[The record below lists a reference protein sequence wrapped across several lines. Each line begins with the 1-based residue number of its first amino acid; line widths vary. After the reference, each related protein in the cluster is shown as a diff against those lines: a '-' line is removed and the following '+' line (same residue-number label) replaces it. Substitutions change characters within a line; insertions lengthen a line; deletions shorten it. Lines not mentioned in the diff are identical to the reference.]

1 MRTIKDFLG
10 SPGLSRFSSEGSALL
25 TMRGADFK
33 SIESGTTS
41 FKNDPPGSPL
51 RSTQQIPL
59 DWSVFENHTFFS
71 SAEVNV
77 NVAFDEIINGFPFD
91 GQKIDIENFLD
102 GLTGFEKWIFDNFPK
117 HRGALHFKNSYIEVN
132 DVPGAMAPDISKK
145 VDGQPV
151 LDPGNGS
158 ISFQFKAFFPEQIND
173 NQVLLQRLSSTSGYT
188 LAISASTSTTKCDL
202 IFIVSS
208 GSAHLSSSYSINK
221 GNWIDIAACFNRR
234 PSSNRTLLYLDGILA
249 SSSSRSYEFYEFNT
263 VGSLLTIGTGSS
275 HTYGSN
281 VFLPKQNLSA
291 SLDDFKIFHGNRSS
305 EKIKMAISSSQY
317 PEDNLKLFYKFNEP
331 SGSYSQKTLIL
342 DHSGNG
348 LHSNV
353 IGYVDTLRSNLDGL
367 ATFKEALKENPI
379 LFPDYDELIT
389 LNQKLL
395 LSASKYDE
403 INPNLI
409 TRLVPPHYFF
419 EGRLE
424 QGFETDEGPVVET
437 YPASGNRPGN
447 SKLGAAQILSALLY
461 VWAKQFDEMK
471 IYLDHFSKIE
481 SFEYV
486 DMGSISDQFLVHQ
499 ARNIGIELPQLFST
513 IKPNDEIDGND
524 FGVESSSNT
533 MTLQEIQSQIWRRL
547 LASIPTILREKG
559 TISSVKELIRAFGV
573 NPDTSIRLREYGG
586 AREGVIEARRPR
598 RISAGK
604 LLPKTGYTITSPFL
618 SGSRIEPGVPE
629 PQGNIGLYGSDDVS
643 DGLFTSS
650 SWTYEATYRFQDD
663 VSYSNESLVR
673 FYTTGSFGT
682 GLLFNL
688 IASKSGSKDD
698 NIATLTL
705 YGSTD
710 TISSNAF
717 SISIDGRTLYDGD
730 RWHISFGRQKIGD
743 FESKYFLRLGKQQA
757 GQPII
762 LDEEILYLTNSSNT
776 SDVLSNINSIN
787 NASGTCFQL
796 GNYVGSIN
804 TSFIDP
810 YTLPGSTLST
820 FGGEV
825 SGVKFYSK
833 YLFDT
838 EWYEHVTNHESLGV
852 KNPLVNFNF
861 TTLESGSFE
870 RLRLDT
876 SFDQEEINADS
887 YGKIIIFDYSQ
898 NNLHL
903 SGSGFFA
910 NETILGSDDIIFS
923 SLDPKFDER
932 STDNKVR
939 IRSFQSYA
947 LAKAAGVEIAPIYE
961 VPKYEQGNDDNRFGI
976 EISIVQGLNE
986 DIIKM
991 FSDLT
996 IIDNAI
1002 GDPTSLFDDSYPDLE
1017 DMRDVYFN
1025 RLTGIPEYSNVVLF
1039 SKWFESTLSRL
1050 IEQFLPANSRFLGVN
1065 LVVESHMLER
1075 TKMKYHWGDLYLG
1088 ENNRR
1093 NLRGTIGLAK
1103 LSTNVRRF

>member
-1 MRTIKDFLG
+1 MRINKDFLG

-25 TMRGADFK
+25 TMRGDDFK

-41 FKNDPPGSPL
+41 FKSDPPGSPL

-59 DWSVFENHTFFS
+59 DWSAFENHTFFS

-77 NVAFDEIINGFPFD
+77 NVAFNEIINGFPFD

-117 HRGALHFKNSYIEVN
+117 HRGALHFNNSYIEVN
-132 DVPGAMAPDISKK
+132 DVPGAIAPDISKK

-158 ISFQFKAFFPEQIND
+158 ISFQFKAFFPQQIND

-188 LAISASTSTTKCDL
+188 LAISSSTSTTSCDL
-202 IFIVSS
+202 VFIVSS
-208 GSAHLSSSYSINK
+208 GSAHLSASYPIKK
-221 GNWIDIAACFNRR
+221 GNWIDIAACFNRK
-234 PSSNRTLLYLDGILA
+234 PNSNRALLYLEGVLA
-249 SSSSRSYEFYEFNT
+249 ASSSRSYEFYEFNT
-263 VGSLLTIGTGSS
+263 VGSLLTIGTGSLHS
-275 HTYGSN
+275 YGSN
-281 VFLPKQNLSA
+281 KFLPKQNLSA
-291 SLDDFKIFHGNRSS
+291 SFDDFKLFHGNRTNDA
-305 EKIKMAISSSQY
+305 IKTAVSSSQY
-317 PEDNLKLFYKFNEP
+317 PKENLKLFYKFNEP
-331 SGSYSQKTLIL
+331 SGSYSQKTLVL

-348 LHSNV
+348 LHTNIS
-353 IGYVDTLRSNLDGL
+353 GDTDARRVNPDGL
-367 ATFKEALKENPI
+367 STFKEALKENPV
-379 LFPDYDELIT
+379 LFPDYYDLIK
-389 LNQKLL
+389 LNQSLL
-395 LSASKYDE
+395 LSASTYDE
-403 INPNLI
+403 NNPNLI
-409 TRLVPPHYFF
+409 IKLVPPHYFF

-424 QGFETDEGPVVET
+424 QGFETDEGPIVEP
-437 YPASGNRPGN
+437 YPASGNAPGS
-447 SKLGAAQILSALLY
+447 SKLGSAQILSALLY
-461 VWAKQFDEMK
+461 IWAKQFDEIK
-471 IYLDHFSKIE
+471 VYLDHFSKIE

-486 DMGSISDQFLVHQ
+486 DIGSLSDQFLVHQ

-524 FGVESSSNT
+524 FGVDSTDST

-547 LASIPTILREKG
+547 LASMPSIIKGKG

-586 AREGVIEARRPR
+586 AKEGVIETRRPR
-598 RISAGK
+598 RISTGK
-604 LLPKTGYTITSPFL
+604 LLPSTGYTIVSPFL
-618 SGSRIEPGVPE
+618 SGSRTEPGIPT
-629 PQGNIGLYGSDDVS
+629 PAGNIGLHGSDNIS

-663 VSYSNESLVR
+663 LSYSDESLVR
-673 FYTTGSFGT
+673 FYTTGSSGK

-698 NIATLTL
+698 DIATLTL

-710 TISSNAF
+710 TVSSNPF

-730 RWHISFGRQKIGD
+730 RWHISFGREKIGD

-757 GQPII
+757 GQPIV
-762 LDEEILYLTNSSNT
+762 LDEEILYLTNSSAI
-776 SDVLSNINSIN
+776 SDVLSHVESIN
-787 NASGTCFQL
+787 NASGAYFQI
-796 GNYVGSIN
+796 GNSNSSIN
-804 TSFIDP
+804 SNFVNSTA
-810 YTLPGSTLST
+810 LPGSTLSS
-820 FGGEV
+820 FGGEI

-838 EWYEHVTNHESLGV
+838 EWYEHVVNHESLGV
-852 KNPLVNFNF
+852 KNPLINFNF
-861 TTLESGSFE
+861 TALESGSFE
-870 RLRLDT
+870 RLRIDAP
-876 SFDQEEINADS
+876 FDQEETSTDS
-887 YGKIIIFDYSQ
+887 LGRIVIFDYSQ

-903 SGSGFFA
+903 SGSGFSS
-910 NETILGSDDIIFS
+910 NEIVLGSDDVIFS

-961 VPKYEQGNDDNRFGI
+961 VPKYEQGSDDNRFGV

-986 DIIKM
+986 DIVRM

-996 IIDNAI
+996 AIDNSI
-1002 GDPTSLFDDSYPDLE
+1002 GDPASLFDDSYPDLE

-1025 RLTGIPEYSNVVLF
+1025 RLTGAPEYSNVILF
-1039 SKWFESTLSRL
+1039 SKWFESTLSKL

-1075 TKMKYHWGDLYLG
+1075 AKMKYHWGDLYLG
-1088 ENNRR
+1088 ENNRS
-1093 NLRGTIGLAK
+1093 NLRGTIGLAR
-1103 LSTNVRRF
+1103 LSANVRRF